1 MSTSSLKTID
11 KAIDLLWAIA
21 QGSGSS
27 SVEELSSEIRLP
39 KSTTYRFLKTL
50 QTRGFV
56 DASAEYGKYRLG
68 PSLSLLS
75 KNGSQNGQLGTL
87 CELALPVMRRL
98 TSETGE
104 TTFLCIKS
112 GRETICIEC
121 IESRQSMI
129 TRFFVGEVRPLH
141 VGAASKALLAFLPDR
156 DIETIVQQK
165 LSRVTT
171 STITDPVKLR
181 NELKEIREKGHAYS
195 DQEFIVGARAIS
207 APVFDEPGAV
217 AASLTLSAPVHRIEN
232 SNREILAAR
241 VVGAAREVSASL
253 GWKEAQTQQ
262 S

>member
-21 QGSGSS
+21 HGSGSS
-27 SVEELSSEIRLP
+27 SVEELSSEIQLP

-75 KNGSQNGQLGTL
+75 KNSSRNGQNGNL
-87 CELALPVMRRL
+87 CELAVPVMRRL
-98 TSETGE
+98 ASETGE
-104 TTFLCIKS
+104 TTFLCVKS

-141 VGAASKALLAFLPDR
+141 VGAASKALLAFLPDN

-165 LSRVTT
+165 LSSVTRN
-171 STITDPVKLR
+171 TITDPAKLR
-181 NELKEIREKGHAYS
+181 NELEQIREKGYAYS

-207 APVFDEPGAV
+207 APVLDERGIV

-232 SNREILAAR
+232 SNLEILAAR
-241 VVGAAREVSASL
+241 VVEAAEEVSASL
-253 GWKEAQTQQ
+253 GWKNAQA
-262 S
+262 

>member
-1 MSTSSLKTID
+1 MKTID

-21 QGSGSS
+21 HGSGSS
-27 SVEELSSEIRLP
+27 SVEEISSEIQLP

-68 PSLSLLS
+68 PSISLLS
-75 KNGSQNGQLGTL
+75 KNSSLNGQNGTL

-141 VGAASKALLAFLPDR
+141 VGAASKALLAFLPDQ
-156 DIETIVQQK
+156 EVEAIVQQK
-165 LSRVTT
+165 LSRVTENT
-171 STITDPVKLR
+171 CTDPA
-181 NELKEIREKGHAYS
+181 ELKKEIKEIREKGYAYS

-207 APVFDEPGAV
+207 APVLDEGGDV
-217 AASLTLSAPVHRIEN
+217 AASMTLSAPVHRIEN

-253 GWKEAQTQQ
+253 GLREAKA
-262 S
+262 

>member
-1 MSTSSLKTID
+1 MKTID

-21 QGSGSS
+21 HGSGSS
-27 SVEELSSEIRLP
+27 SVEEISSEIRLP

-68 PSLSLLS
+68 PSISLLS
-75 KNGSQNGQLGTL
+75 KNSSQNGHHGTL

-104 TTFLCIKS
+104 TTFLCVKS

-121 IESRQSMI
+121 MESRQSMI

-141 VGAASKALLAFLPDR
+141 VGAASKALLAFLPDQEV
-156 DIETIVQQK
+156 ETIVHQK
-165 LSRVTT
+165 LSRVTKN
-171 STITDPVKLR
+171 TITDPVNLR
-181 NELKEIREKGHAYS
+181 NELKEIREKGYAYS
-195 DQEFIVGARAIS
+195 DQEFIIGARAIA
-207 APVFDEPGAV
+207 APVLDEHGAV

-232 SNREILAAR
+232 SNRKILAAH
-241 VVGAAREVSASL
+241 VVEAAREVSANL
-253 GWKEAQTQQ
+253 GWKEAEA
-262 S
+262 

>member
-1 MSTSSLKTID
+1 MKTID

-21 QGSGSS
+21 HGSGSS
-27 SVEELSSEIRLP
+27 SVEEISSEIRLP

-68 PSLSLLS
+68 PSISLLS
-75 KNGSQNGQLGTL
+75 KNSSRNGHHGTL

-104 TTFLCIKS
+104 TTFLCVKS

-121 IESRQSMI
+121 MESRQSMI

-141 VGAASKALLAFLPDR
+141 VGAASKALLAFLPDQEV
-156 DIETIVQQK
+156 ETIVHQK
-165 LSRVTT
+165 LSRVTKN
-171 STITDPVKLR
+171 TITDPVNLR
-181 NELKEIREKGHAYS
+181 NELKEIREKGYAYS
-195 DQEFIVGARAIS
+195 DQEFIIGARAIA
-207 APVFDEPGAV
+207 APVLDEHGAV

-232 SNREILAAR
+232 SNRKILAAH
-241 VVGAAREVSASL
+241 VVEAAREVSANL
-253 GWKEAQTQQ
+253 GWKEAEA
-262 S
+262 

>member
-21 QGSGSS
+21 HGSGSS
-27 SVEELSSEIRLP
+27 SVEELSSEIQLP

-68 PSLSLLS
+68 SSLSLLS
-75 KNGSQNGQLGTL
+75 KNISQNGQNGTL

-104 TTFLCIKS
+104 TIFLCIKS

-121 IESRQSMI
+121 IESRQSI
-129 TRFFVGEVRPLH
+129 IARFFVGEVRPLY
-141 VGAASKALLAFLPDR
+141 VGAASKALLAFLPDQ
-156 DIETIVQQK
+156 DIETIMQQK
-165 LSRVTT
+165 LSRVTKN
-171 STITDPVKLR
+171 TITEPVKLKK
-181 NELKEIREKGHAYS
+181 EIKEIREKGHAYS

-207 APVFDEPGAV
+207 APVFDERGSV

-232 SNREILAAR
+232 SNRKILAAH
-241 VVGAAREVSASL
+241 VVRAAREVSASL
-253 GWKEAQTQQ
+253 GWKEAEA
-262 S
+262 

>member
-1 MSTSSLKTID
+1 MSASSLKTID

-27 SVEELSSEIRLP
+27 SVDELSSEIRLP

-50 QTRGFV
+50 QERGFV

-68 PSLSLLS
+68 PSISLLS
-75 KNGSQNGQLGTL
+75 NNSSRNGHHGTL

-98 TSETGE
+98 TAETGE

-112 GRETICIEC
+112 GRETICIES
-121 IESRQSMI
+121 IESRQRIIS
-129 TRFFVGEVRPLH
+129 RFFVGEVRSLH

-156 DIETIVQQK
+156 DIEMIVQQK
-165 LSRVTT
+165 LSRVTKN
-171 STITDPVKLR
+171 TITDPVKLR
-181 NELKEIREKGHAYS
+181 KELREIREKGYAYS

-207 APVFDEPGAV
+207 APVLDERGDV
-217 AASLTLSAPVHRIEN
+217 AASMTLSAPVHRIEN
-232 SNREILAAR
+232 SNRETLAVQ

-253 GWKEAQTQQ
+253 GWKEAEE
-262 S
+262 

>member
-1 MSTSSLKTID
+1 MKTID

-21 QGSGSS
+21 HGSGSS
-27 SVEELSSEIRLP
+27 SVEEISSEIQLP

-68 PSLSLLS
+68 PSISLLS
-75 KNGSQNGQLGTL
+75 KNSSLNGQNGTL

-141 VGAASKALLAFLPDR
+141 VGAASKALLAFLPDQ
-156 DIETIVQQK
+156 EVEAIVQQK
-165 LSRVTT
+165 LSRVTENT
-171 STITDPVKLR
+171 CTDPA
-181 NELKEIREKGHAYS
+181 ELKKEIKEIREKGYAYS

-207 APVFDEPGAV
+207 APVLDERWRCCGFHDALGPGSPDRKLEPGNPCRPGRR
-217 AASLTLSAPVHRIEN
+217 SRS
-232 SNREILAAR
+232 
-241 VVGAAREVSASL
+241 
-253 GWKEAQTQQ
+253 
-262 S
+262 

>member
-1 MSTSSLKTID
+1 MPTSSLKTID

-21 QGSGSS
+21 HGSGSS
-27 SVEELSSEIRLP
+27 SVEELSSEIQLP

-56 DASAEYGKYRLG
+56 DASSEYGKYRLG

-75 KNGSQNGQLGTL
+75 KNSSRNGQNGNL
-87 CELALPVMRRL
+87 CELAVPVMRRL

-141 VGAASKALLAFLPDR
+141 VGAASKALLAFLPDHEHR
-156 DIETIVQQK
+156 DDHAAETVEGDRK
-165 LSRVTT
+165 YDHRSRQ
-171 STITDPVKLR
+171 VK
-181 NELKEIREKGHAYS
+181 K
-195 DQEFIVGARAIS
+195 RAQGDS
-207 APVFDEPGAV
+207 
-217 AASLTLSAPVHRIEN
+217 
-232 SNREILAAR
+232 
-241 VVGAAREVSASL
+241 
-253 GWKEAQTQQ
+253 
-262 S
+262 